1 MSNLAPRVVW
11 EGNLF
16 GADPFSK
23 VNREITQRLLARED
37 LDLSLLSREFLRPN
51 GTYNPLLA
59 EKIKRGPHNEADVH
73 VFHLGSPKLVPPASG
88 RWILFQPWELSS
100 MYREWLLHFRHVSD
114 AVWVYSK
121 ANFETY
127 AMDGVAPDRI
137 KIIPLGVDPK
147 LFAPGPKQAPV
158 WTGDSSAEF
167 KFLFVGNFVFRKGI
181 DLLLEA
187 YSRAFTRADSVCLVL
202 KTSFGSFPAD
212 FITQRIAA
220 HRENPNAPEIMILS
234 DLISETEMPG
244 LYRECDCLVH
254 PYRGEGFG
262 LPVAE
267 ALACGMPAIVTR
279 GGACDDFTSNDT
291 VIYLEKT
298 GRKEITMPK
307 ITNRAS
313 WMLEPDLD
321 ELVETLRYVR
331 LHPDE
336 ARAKAAKG
344 SDFVRENFTWDR
356 TAASAAQAIQEQ
368 CSKPVARHIFSFQDP
383 GSCLAEAETA
393 IKAEDY
399 SKASRLYLEFLEKEP
414 KRYEAPAGLGLVA
427 WYQNRMEE
435 AQRWFAEALRLNPT
449 EEDTLFNFC
458 DVSLKLNQPEVAEF
472 ALRKALSLRP
482 SLSETARYL
491 ERLRQETARG
501 GGVRFERFVGMREV
515 VKRGEKLLREGI
527 IDEASAV
534 FRTVLESDPEDFEA
548 LCDMGVIAFYSRDYA
563 QAYSW
568 FMKSLAVAPT
578 VQDTLVN
585 LFDAALKLRR
595 VEEIVPVLR
604 QAVQLRPELSDIS
617 SILAQI
623 ERKGKEIYTLNNF
636 DDFDTVEEVYR
647 KGIDYLEAVQLAQAS
662 RCFLD
667 VVDRKPYHDR
677 AFNGLGVIA
686 YYRENFPDAF
696 ALFQHAVELNPLNVD
711 AVLNWYDAAKR
722 LNRTQEVKPFL
733 ENIAQVDNRPA
744 LQTALQEVA

>member
-1 MSNLAPRVVW
+1 MSDLVPRVVW

-23 VNREITQRLLARED
+23 INREIARRLLARKD
-37 LDLSLLSREFLRPN
+37 LDLSVLSREILRPN
-51 GTYNPLLA
+51 GNYDPLLA
-59 EKIKRGPHNEADVH
+59 EKIEQGPPSEADIH
-73 VFHLGSPKLVPPASG
+73 VFHLGAPRLVPPASG

-127 AMDGVAPDRI
+127 AADGITPDRI
-137 KIIPLGVDPK
+137 KIIPLGVDPSV
-147 LFAPGPKQAPV
+147 FAPGPKSAPT
-158 WTGDSSAEF
+158 WTAESNAEF
-167 KFLFVGNFVFRKGI
+167 KFLFVGNFVYRKGI

-202 KTSFGSFPAD
+202 KTSFGAFPAE
-212 FITQRIAA
+212 FTQQRVAA
-220 HRENPNAPEIMILS
+220 LRENPNAPEIMIIS
-234 DLISETEMPG
+234 DLVGETAMPS

-267 ALACGMPAIVTR
+267 ALACGLPTIVTR
-279 GGACDDFTSNDT
+279 GGACDDFTSDDT
-291 VIYLEKT
+291 VFYLKKT
-298 GRKEITMPK
+298 GRKEVTMPK
-307 ITNRAS
+307 ITNRQT
-313 WMLEPDLD
+313 WMIEPDLD
-321 ELVETLRYVR
+321 ELIEKLHYVR
-331 LHPDE
+331 SHPDD

-344 SDFVRENFTWDR
+344 SQFVRQNFTWDK
-356 TAASAAQAIQEQ
+356 TAEAAAQAIQEQ
-368 CSKPVARHIFSFQDP
+368 CTKPVARHVFSSQDP
-383 GSCLAEAETA
+383 ASSLVHAEIA
-393 IKAEDY
+393 IKTEDFAE
-399 SKASRLYLEFLEKEP
+399 ASRLYLELLQKAP
-414 KRYEAPAGLGLVA
+414 NRYEAPAGLGLVA
-427 WYQNRMEE
+427 WYQDRIEE

-449 EEDTLFNFC
+449 DEDTLFNFC
-458 DVSLKLNQPEVAEF
+458 DVSLKLNQPDVAEF

-491 ERLRQETARG
+491 ERLRQEVARG

-527 IDEASAV
+527 VDEASSV

-548 LCDMGVIAFYSRDYA
+548 LCDMGVIAFYLRDYE

-568 FMKSLAVAPT
+568 FMKSLAIAPT

-585 LFDAALKLRR
+585 LFDTALKLRR
-595 VEEIVPVLR
+595 VEEITPVLR
-604 QAVQLRPELSDIS
+604 NAVQTRPELANIS
-617 SILAQI
+617 AILAQI
-623 ERKGKEIYTLNNF
+623 DRKGKEIYSLNNF
-636 DDFDTVEEVYR
+636 DDFDTVEDLYR
-647 KGIDYLEAVQLAQAS
+647 KGLGHLEAVQLAQAA
-662 RCFLD
+662 RDFLD
-667 VVDRKPYHDR
+667 VVDQKPYHDR

-686 YYRENFPDAF
+686 YYRENFQDAF

-733 ENIAQVDNRPA
+733 ENIAQVDNREA